1 MTAQNVPASAQ
12 PKHTGTA
19 RNTLAQQPSP
29 EYTVKTQPKQPA
41 HPQGKT
47 QPDTARDTQKQPK
60 NLPTQPA
67 NILQHSNKIKK

>member
-19 RNTLAQQPSP
+19 SNTLAQQPSP

-47 QPDTARDTQKQPK
+47 QPDTARDTQKRPK
-60 NLPTQPA
+60 NLPTQHITTLA
-67 NILQHSNKIKK
+67 YNKEMII